1 MKQKTIKY
9 EGLYASCF
17 MPVLPRKKK
26 EKKEKKETKIMNE
39 QFSIAGKVAVITG
52 AGGVL
57 GGSIAKCFMQQ
68 GAKVV
73 AVDIRQKQLDKRVE
87 ELKTYGEDVIGIVG
101 NVLDIS
107 SLERLADDIV
117 AKWGRIDILLNIA
130 GGNMPGATLAPDQ
143 HFYDMDIS
151 CWEKV
156 TNLNMNGTVYPSL
169 VFSKVM
175 AKQGKGC
182 IVNVSSMAAY
192 SAITRVPGYSA
203 AKTAVANFTQW
214 LASELALKYGDGIRV
229 NAIAPG
235 FFIGDQNRAVL
246 INPDGS
252 LTDRSKKVLA
262 KTPMKRFGDI
272 NELNGAVQFLC
283 SDAASFVTGALLP
296 IDGGFSA
303 FSGV

>member
-1 MKQKTIKY
+1 MRGIRFM
-9 EGLYASCF
+9 LYARAS
-17 MPVLPRKKK
+17 RIKKK
-26 EKKEKKETKIMNE
+26 RKKKETKIMNE

-73 AVDIRQKQLDKRVE
+73 AVDIRQEQLDKRVE

-101 NVLDIS
+101 NVLDIA
-107 SLERLADDIV
+107 SLEKLADDIV

>member
-1 MKQKTIKY
+1 
-9 EGLYASCF
+9 
-17 MPVLPRKKK
+17 
-26 EKKEKKETKIMNE
+26 MNE

-57 GGSIAKCFMQQ
+57 GGSIAKCFMEQ

-73 AVDIRQKQLDKRVE
+73 AVDIRQEQLDKRVE
-87 ELKTYGEDVIGIVG
+87 ELKAYGEDVIGIVG
-101 NVLDIS
+101 NVLDIA
-107 SLERLADDIV
+107 SLEKLADDIV

-143 HFYDMDIS
+143 NFFDMDVT

-156 TNLNMNGTVYPSL
+156 TNLNMNGTVYPSM

-303 FSGV
+303 FSGVEKVTPYFFHTKAVSEF